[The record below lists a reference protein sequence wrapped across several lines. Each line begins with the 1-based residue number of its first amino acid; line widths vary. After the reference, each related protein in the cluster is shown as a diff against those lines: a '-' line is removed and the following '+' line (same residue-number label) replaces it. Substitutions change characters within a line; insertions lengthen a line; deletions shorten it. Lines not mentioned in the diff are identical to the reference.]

1 MGSLCNPCGA
11 GTYRVSASN
20 VANEGQVNTCGACT
34 GCASLVN
41 YESLSCTPTRNRVC
55 TACRVSCSTGQYKL
69 SACNVTTDLVCASC
83 ATRCNA
89 GYYRTAASRCDG
101 TTDYDS
107 FLRGCVRCKQP
118 GDCSPGY
125 YISPGACAGS
135 ETVSNQCQL
144 CAVVPPTGDCLPS
157 QYRGGCF
164 NYTNTICVN
173 FTRCQAGQ
181 FLAEESRSQDG
192 VCRACTNCTA
202 LGLAFLRQC
211 TTYDDA
217 VCKGSPCNLS
227 APCVTPAALVSRG
240 RLACD
245 YSGGGLTS
253 AFCGMCPLGY
263 GSDGQFCLDC
273 PRGSTCNRIGVPEC
287 QGQCARGR
295 RGVCDDDFMGG
306 YVSCQGA
313 SCVSTGLG
321 INRVVSRGPYI
332 RAEDGACEPYFQ
344 CSAGYYKVFR
354 STGVAE
360 CEACAGSLPSKGLLD
375 QWVTEGLSIGDGLSC
390 LWDCKA
396 GVAMLNATRTG
407 CTLLSGRALGSGQNL
422 AGWWKPISG
431 NGITGQCAYGT
442 TSEPG
447 MALNATDCVACPAV
461 PWGAARIW
469 NSVVCDWKCEAYGAV
484 RRGGVCV
491 APVSTCAGLR
501 GYTRRSAT
509 DLGARCVATAFPWNR
524 GGFKKTG
531 WAAPLVVVAGGG
543 GWADAVI
550 RPQSGLVQDGLA
562 VNSLRYGVS
571 GRHSVVVMVGDG
583 TNTTRSVEGP
593 LCSATRLT
601 VGAYD
606 YVIGAVCNQS
616 FLAYLNLSDTSAR
629 PARGLGVLIGLPGRP
644 GFRNGF
650 RREAQFE
657 SELYV
662 ASGPSRN
669 GTAVVYVLDR
679 WNCLVREVVL
689 SGQPGGYLT
698 RAYTVGGDDS
708 TLALGSL
715 PKCVGGG
722 ALAWPRK
729 FWALL
734 GGWLAFADEGGLWQ
748 FHTETR
754 ELLVMA
760 QEGDVGFEA
769 DDLLDVDAGEFTVR
783 LVFGG
788 VTNAT
793 WLVSAQQDRC
803 PDDWTSVD
811 GGDCTVECPWLSS
824 GLAPT
829 RFVNQTS
836 GACAACTA
844 RQCGYGEV
852 FSSCARDLDSRC
864 VGCSGALAIGAGWVF
879 AKAGTCAQTE
889 WKRAP
894 PCEPGSYAMDGGRF
908 CEACPRFTGT
918 WRGGATDIRQCKC
931 LWGLARRGGV
941 GRCVGTGLFEYEG
954 LAGGGSAVACVG
966 AGSCGSAPANAT
978 WMMAGGGGGV
988 ACSVACNAGF
998 YRDTGAGWMDQCRP
1012 CVGPATGQ
1020 NYSWSTRGDDDERWS
1035 CEWSLV

>member
-69 SACNVTTDLVCASC
+69 SACNVTADLVCASC

-287 QGQCARGR
+287 QGQCARG
-295 RGVCDDDFMGG
+295 
-306 YVSCQGA
+306 
-313 SCVSTGLG
+313 
-321 INRVVSRGPYI
+321 
-332 RAEDGACEPYFQ
+332 
-344 CSAGYYKVFR
+344 
-354 STGVAE
+354 
-360 CEACAGSLPSKGLLD
+360 
-375 QWVTEGLSIGDGLSC
+375 
-390 LWDCKA
+390 
-396 GVAMLNATRTG
+396 
-407 CTLLSGRALGSGQNL
+407 
-422 AGWWKPISG
+422 
-431 NGITGQCAYGT
+431 
-442 TSEPG
+442 
-447 MALNATDCVACPAV
+447 
-461 PWGAARIW
+461 
-469 NSVVCDWKCEAYGAV
+469 

-852 FSSCARDLDSRC
+852 FSSCARDLDSQC

-918 WRGGATDIRQCKC
+918 WRGGTRVGLEWDLSGIRV
-931 LWGLARRGGV
+931 GL
-941 GRCVGTGLFEYEG
+941 
-954 LAGGGSAVACVG
+954 
-966 AGSCGSAPANAT
+966 
-978 WMMAGGGGGV
+978 
-988 ACSVACNAGF
+988 
-998 YRDTGAGWMDQCRP
+998 
-1012 CVGPATGQ
+1012 
-1020 NYSWSTRGDDDERWS
+1020 
-1035 CEWSLV
+1035 EWD